1 MAYVYASLIIKGK
14 KTIDQVPASIRD
26 KVRAILIE
34 EGYGHL
40 LEEPETTEGSE
51 NTKNTEF
58 TEAIPTKIN

>member
-26 KVRAILIE
+26 KVRKILID
-34 EGYGHL
+34 EGYDYL
-40 LEEPETTEGSE
+40 LEEPKTTEGSE
-51 NTKNTEF
+51 NTKNTEI